1 MSFFFKF
8 GRILYQFYT
17 FFLIQHSSKKN
28 SESLFFGEPKLPKK
42 MSQCG
47 LCDEAHLA
55 THYCATCQ
63 EFMCKNLADM
73 HPKLKATKSHLLES
87 ADRSLELQDNIHR
100 ALKNLDKA
108 SSDLLVAYSDV
119 RESMR
124 DNERCFSVFREM
136 IQAGSIMVD
145 QHEALV
151 NLRQSLDT
159 MDRHA
164 MCQILTHSM
173 FRTELGPEGF
183 KLGTA
188 SLPTFINGW
197 GSTTGQFNDAC
208 DVAFSSTG
216 DVFVCDAGRVQVFD
230 SRGHFARAWN
240 LPQAAD
246 PVGLCVAVWDD
257 VYVVDS
263 SPPGFPKRRTSVHVA
278 DHQRES

>member
-1 MSFFFKF
+1 
-8 GRILYQFYT
+8 
-17 FFLIQHSSKKN
+17 
-28 SESLFFGEPKLPKK
+28 

-159 MDRHA
+159 MDHRA

-173 FRTELGPEGF
+173 FRTELGLEGF

-246 PVGLCVAVWDD
+246 PVGLCVAVKC
-257 VYVVDS
+257 VDQACHRS
-263 SPPGFPKRRTSVHVA
+263 DSCHMS
-278 DHQRES
+278 